1 MNPDRYSTPNI
12 CLSELRLVIG
22 GAVQKKIFSW
32 LGEEFIEL
40 SGEARPGTSIEEE
53 TVSLFRSF
61 EQQLKT
67 HGLSLQNTVRTRL
80 WGRDREARNLGTA
93 ARSKILT
100 GSAKAAS
107 SSYVSTNRFDSD
119 ARIALDLLATRPLRA
134 DAERRPVEFQPPRN
148 YLCYLRHD
156 SFVFLSGYT
165 SAAETLEAQV
175 SEIIKAVAGG
185 LMVAG
190 SMWDKLVKVS
200 LFLQCNQKL
209 ETLKELLGRGPALP
223 ANCQIEFGFVDGYAG
238 DKSLLEIE
246 ATALAGG

>member
-1 MNPDRYSTPNI
+1 LAENSSSSPAKRVR
-12 CLSELRLVIG
+12 EH
-22 GAVQKKIFSW
+22 
-32 LGEEFIEL
+32 
-40 SGEARPGTSIEEE
+40 SIEEE

-61 EQQLKT
+61 EQELKA
-67 HGLSLQNTVRTRL
+67 HGLSLENTVRTRL

-107 SSYVSTNRFDSD
+107 SSYDSMNRFDSD
-119 ARIALDLLATRPLRA
+119 ARIALNLVAMKPSRA

-165 SAAETLEAQV
+165 SAAETLQDQV

-190 SMWDKLVKVS
+190 SMWDELVKVS
-200 LFLQCNQKL
+200 LFLHRSQKL
-209 ETLKELLGRGPALP
+209 ATLKELLARGPALP

-238 DKSLLEIE
+238 DKSLLEVE
-246 ATALAGG
+246 ASALAGG

>member
-1 MNPDRYSTPNI
+1 M
-12 CLSELRLVIG
+12 
-22 GAVQKKIFSW
+22 QKRIFSW
-32 LGEEFIEL
+32 QGREFIDL
-40 SGEARPGTSIEEE
+40 SGEARPAASVEQEIS
-53 TVSLFRSF
+53 SLFRSF
-61 EQQLKT
+61 EQELKT
-67 HGLSLQNTVRTRL
+67 HGLSLKDTVRTRL

-93 ARSKILT
+93 ARSQILT

-119 ARIALDLLATRPLRA
+119 ANVALDLLAIKPSRA

-165 SAAETLEAQV
+165 STAETLQDQV

-200 LFLQCNQKL
+200 LFLHRSQKL
-209 ETLKELLGRGPALP
+209 ETLKALLGTGPALP
-223 ANCQIEFGFVDGYAG
+223 ANCQVEFGFVDGYAG
-238 DKSLLEIE
+238 DKSLLEVE
-246 ATALAGG
+246 ATALV

>member
-1 MNPDRYSTPNI
+1 
-12 CLSELRLVIG
+12 
-22 GAVQKKIFSW
+22 VQKKIFSW

-40 SGEARPGTSIEEE
+40 SGEARPGTLIEEE

-61 EQQLKT
+61 EQELKT
-67 HGLSLQNTVRTRL
+67 HGLSLENTVRTRL

-107 SSYVSTNRFDSD
+107 SSYVSTNRFDAD
-119 ARIALDLLATRPLRA
+119 ARVALDLLAARPSRM

-148 YLCYLRHD
+148 YLCHLRQD

-165 SAAETLEAQV
+165 SLAETLETQV

-200 LFLQCNQKL
+200 LFLHRSQKL
-209 ETLKELLGRGPALP
+209 EVLKELLGRGPALP
-223 ANCQIEFGFVDGYAG
+223 ANCHVEFGFVDGYAG
-238 DKSLLEIE
+238 DKSQLEVE
-246 ATALAGG
+246 ATALMSGNDRR

>member
-1 MNPDRYSTPNI
+1 
-12 CLSELRLVIG
+12 
-22 GAVQKKIFSW
+22 VQKKIFSW
-32 LGEEFIEL
+32 LGGEFIEL
-40 SGEARPGTSIEEE
+40 SGEASSGTSIEEE

-61 EQQLKT
+61 EQELKT

-119 ARIALDLLATRPLRA
+119 ARIALNLLATRPLRA

-165 SAAETLEAQV
+165 SAAETLQDQV

-190 SMWDKLVKVS
+190 SMWDKLVKIS
-200 LFLQCNQKL
+200 LFLHRSQKL
-209 ETLKELLGRGPALP
+209 ETLKELLARGPALP

-238 DKSLLEIE
+238 DTSLLEVE
-246 ATALAGG
+246 ASALIDNG

>member
-1 MNPDRYSTPNI
+1 LAENSSSSPAKRVR
-12 CLSELRLVIG
+12 EH
-22 GAVQKKIFSW
+22 
-32 LGEEFIEL
+32 
-40 SGEARPGTSIEEE
+40 SIEEE

-61 EQQLKT
+61 EQELKT

-107 SSYVSTNRFDSD
+107 SSYVSMNRFDSD
-119 ARIALDLLATRPLRA
+119 ARIALNLVAMTPSRA

-165 SAAETLEAQV
+165 SAAETLQDQV

-190 SMWDKLVKVS
+190 SMWDEVVKVS
-200 LFLQCNQKL
+200 LFLHRSQKL
-209 ETLKELLGRGPALP
+209 ATLKELLARGPALP

-238 DKSLLEIE
+238 DKSLIEIE
-246 ATALAGG
+246 ASALMSGNEPR

>member
-1 MNPDRYSTPNI
+1 
-12 CLSELRLVIG
+12 
-22 GAVQKKIFSW
+22 VQKKILSW
-32 LGEEFIEL
+32 LGGEFIEL

-61 EQQLKT
+61 EQELKT

-107 SSYVSTNRFDSD
+107 SSYVSTSRFDSD
-119 ARIALDLLATRPLRA
+119 ARIALNLLATRPLRA

-165 SAAETLEAQV
+165 SAAETLQDQV

-190 SMWDKLVKVS
+190 SMWDELVKVS
-200 LFLQCNQKL
+200 LFLHRSQKL
-209 ETLKELLGRGPALP
+209 ETLKELLARGPALP

-238 DKSLLEIE
+238 DKSLLEVE
-246 ATALAGG
+246 ASALAGG

>member
-1 MNPDRYSTPNI
+1 M
-12 CLSELRLVIG
+12 
-22 GAVQKKIFSW
+22 QKKIFSW
-32 LGEEFIEL
+32 LGGEFIEL
-40 SGEARPGTSIEEE
+40 SGEAPPGTSIEEE
-53 TVSLFRSF
+53 TVALFRSF
-61 EQQLKT
+61 EQELKT
-67 HGLSLQNTVRTRL
+67 HGLALENTVRTRL

-119 ARIALDLLATRPLRA
+119 AKVALDLLATRPSRI

-148 YLCYLRHD
+148 YLCYLRQD

-165 SAAETLEAQV
+165 SAAETFETQV
-175 SEIIKAVAGG
+175 PEVIKAVVGG
-185 LMVAG
+185 LTVAG
-190 SMWDKLVKVS
+190 SMWDELVKMS
-200 LFLQCNQKL
+200 LFLHRSQKL

-238 DKSLLEIE
+238 DKSLLEVE
-246 ATALAGG
+246 ATARMRGNEQR

>member
-1 MNPDRYSTPNI
+1 M
-12 CLSELRLVIG
+12 
-22 GAVQKKIFSW
+22 QKRIFSW
-32 LGEEFIEL
+32 QGREFIDL
-40 SGEARPGTSIEEE
+40 SGEARPAGSVEQEIS
-53 TVSLFRSF
+53 SLFRSF
-61 EQQLKT
+61 EQELKT
-67 HGLSLQNTVRTRL
+67 HGLSLKDTVRTRL

-93 ARSKILT
+93 ARSQILT

-119 ARIALDLLATRPLRA
+119 ANVALDVLAIKPSRA

-165 SAAETLEAQV
+165 SAAETLQDQV
-175 SEIIKAVAGG
+175 SEIIEAVAGG

-200 LFLQCNQKL
+200 LFLHRSQKL
-209 ETLKELLGRGPALP
+209 EVLKELLGRGPALP
-223 ANCQIEFGFVDGYAG
+223 ANCHGEFGFVDGYAG
-238 DKSLLEIE
+238 DKSLLEVE
-246 ATALAGG
+246 ATALTGG

>member
-1 MNPDRYSTPNI
+1 M
-12 CLSELRLVIG
+12 
-22 GAVQKKIFSW
+22 QKRIFSW
-32 LGEEFIEL
+32 QGREFIDL
-40 SGEARPGTSIEEE
+40 SGEARPAASVEQEIS
-53 TVSLFRSF
+53 SLFRSF
-61 EQQLKT
+61 EQELKT
-67 HGLSLQNTVRTRL
+67 HGLSLKDTVRTRL

-93 ARSKILT
+93 ARSQILT

-119 ARIALDLLATRPLRA
+119 ANVALDLLAIKPSRA

-165 SAAETLEAQV
+165 STAETLQDQV

-200 LFLQCNQKL
+200 LFLHRSQKL
-209 ETLKELLGRGPALP
+209 ETLKALLGTGPALP
-223 ANCQIEFGFVDGYAG
+223 ANCQVEFGFVDGYAG
-238 DKSLLEIE
+238 DKSLLEVE